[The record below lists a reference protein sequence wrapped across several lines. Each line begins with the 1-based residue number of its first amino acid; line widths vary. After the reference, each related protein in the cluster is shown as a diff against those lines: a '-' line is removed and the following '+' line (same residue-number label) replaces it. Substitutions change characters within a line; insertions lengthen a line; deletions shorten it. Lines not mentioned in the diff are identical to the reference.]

1 MVDLLVGLLVGIP
14 DCVELCLALY
24 FDESLCEDDQNDIN
38 GKAEKR
44 DDKARDAQ
52 LHYLVLVFV
61 IDGKIVPPEG
71 SASN

>member
-1 MVDLLVGLLVGIP
+1 MVDFLVGLLVGIP
-14 DCVELCLALY
+14 DCVVLCLAFD
-24 FDESLCEDDQNDIN
+24 FDESLCEDYQNDID

-61 IDGKIVPPEG
+61 FNGKFVPPEG
-71 SASN
+71 SAGD